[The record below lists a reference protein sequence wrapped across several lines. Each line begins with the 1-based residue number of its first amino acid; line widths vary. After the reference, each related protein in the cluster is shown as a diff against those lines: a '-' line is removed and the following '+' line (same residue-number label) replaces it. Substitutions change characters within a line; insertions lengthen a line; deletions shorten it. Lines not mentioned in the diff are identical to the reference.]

1 MVQYV
6 LDHEDNHI
14 MIEQHVDV
22 IEDLH
27 YSILDSKN
35 QDENL
40 YISNFIKRVN
50 WNDLTKRGT
59 ARLRKASG
67 VRVGSIS
74 CG

>member
-1 MVQYV
+1 MVRYV

-40 YISNFIKRVN
+40 YISNILLSEKRFSLIEMILPNVEQL
-50 WNDLTKRGT
+50 D
-59 ARLRKASG
+59 
-67 VRVGSIS
+67 
-74 CG
+74 

>member
-40 YISNFIKRVN
+40 YISNFIKREKILFN
-50 WNDLTKRGT
+50 
-59 ARLRKASG
+59 
-67 VRVGSIS
+67 
-74 CG
+74 